1 MKIITTKPGEIID
14 FETVFAE
21 NEKLLGEP
29 EHCGRFERLDYTTD
43 VYEDGIVHPK
53 YCNVY
58 LPWCYDPADADRK
71 YNVVYYQH
79 GNTLDPEYFTV
90 PERKKMLD
98 CLFDCPEIE
107 PVILVFTTVYFDCVK
122 DADIRADTGYVPA
135 GDGNYRGVKA
145 NFWKEVIGDLI
156 PLVESRYRTY
166 TAGTDPEALIAA
178 RDHRAFSGYSRGAIC
193 TWYMF
198 HHAME
203 YFRWYAPMSGHTT
216 AGKIFGDPVSIEEA
230 IAYVTKSPLEKPDL
244 PFFIYASNGGPEDVK
259 IMTQQMKHLTKQ
271 PCFSY
276 GTDPGKNNIC
286 YSLSEFP
293 HSDHYAPF
301 YYYNSLQLLFRA

>member
-21 NEKLLGEP
+21 NEELLGEP
-29 EHCGRFERLDYTTD
+29 ERCGHFERLDYTTD

-122 DADIRADTGYVPA
+122 DADIRADIGYVPA

-145 NFWKEVIGDLI
+145 NFWKEVVGDLI
-156 PLVESRYRTY
+156 PLVESITHIPR
-166 TAGTDPEALIAA
+166 GTP
-178 RDHRAFSGYSRGAIC
+178 R
-193 TWYMF
+193 
-198 HHAME
+198 
-203 YFRWYAPMSGHTT
+203 
-216 AGKIFGDPVSIEEA
+216 
-230 IAYVTKSPLEKPDL
+230 KP
-244 PFFIYASNGGPEDVK
+244 
-259 IMTQQMKHLTKQ
+259 
-271 PCFSY
+271 
-276 GTDPGKNNIC
+276 
-286 YSLSEFP
+286 
-293 HSDHYAPF
+293 
-301 YYYNSLQLLFRA
+301 